1 MAFLKQKI
9 SKSFNTTLC
18 SRAKIAGFSTNEY
31 VTMNKERRELDWNR
45 DYFPKPGDDLTSVF
59 ECLADDIARKHTF

>member
-31 VTMNKERRELDWNR
+31 VTMNKERRELD
-45 DYFPKPGDDLTSVF
+45 
-59 ECLADDIARKHTF
+59 